1 MEQNEAISHDCC
13 FERKVREAREPTTSK
28 LDDGSY
34 PLLPGLL
41 TDIHLGS
48 PGHSQSDHLN
58 HRPPCVTPEQA
69 EKLFLNNWL
78 KISGSPASSV
88 GNLEVCVVDMRNS

>member
-1 MEQNEAISHDCC
+1 MPPKQDVSVWNLIYCMLQFLMEQNKAIYHDCC
-13 FERKVREAREPTTSK
+13 FEHKVREVIEQTTSK

-48 PGHSQSDHLN
+48 RGHSQPDHLN
-58 HRPPCVTPEQA
+58 HWPPCVTSEQA
-69 EKLFLNNWL
+69 EKLFLNNW
-78 KISGSPASSV
+78 
-88 GNLEVCVVDMRNS
+88 